1 MLTMSQNLEIE
12 AKILLTQ
19 PTYQK
24 IISSYPEKASF
35 DQQNFYFETP
45 DSQIRR
51 HGCSLRIRLYSDRA
65 EATLKVPDKKPQQAV
80 FHEALEINSPL
91 DLAIAQKLIKQ
102 AKAGQAIDFPGPVGK
117 YLKQHFA
124 DFYDQLR
131 LATWSKTQRKLLN
144 GPHDTELTLDQTQ
157 YPDSFLDYELEIENN
172 IPEQIKQVQTE
183 LKQKFG
189 FTISKETTNQSKIG
203 RAFIHK

>member
-1 MLTMSQNLEIE
+1 MSQNLEIE
-12 AKILLTQ
+12 AKILLTK

-24 IISSYPEKASF
+24 ILSSYPVKASF
-35 DQQNFYFETP
+35 NQQNFYFETP

-65 EATLKVPDKKPQQAV
+65 EATLKVPDENPQQAV
-80 FHEALEINSPL
+80 FHEALEINSLL
-91 DLAIAQKLIKQ
+91 DLAVAQKLLKQ
-102 AKAGQAIDFPGPVGK
+102 AKAGQAINFPGPVGD

-124 DFYDQLR
+124 NFYEQLR
-131 LATWSKTQRKLLN
+131 LATWSKTLRKLLS

-172 IPEQIKQVQTE
+172 SPEQIKQVQTE

-189 FTISKETTNQSKIG
+189 FTINKATTNQSKIG
-203 RAFIHK
+203 RAFIHR